1 MMALMPRSVL
11 VVDDDPAF
19 RELAVRLLAAAG
31 MTVAGEADCAAAAV
45 DAANALRPEAALV
58 DVELPDR
65 DGISLA
71 RDLSALPWQPRIVL
85 TSVDADAARP
95 EDVCRSGACAFV
107 HKADLPDGLSQLLGS
122 D

>member
-1 MMALMPRSVL
+1 MPRSVL
-11 VVDDDPAF
+11 VVDDDTAF
-19 RELAVRLLAAAG
+19 RDLAARLLAAAG
-31 MTVAGEADCAAAAV
+31 MTVAGEADCAAAAI

-58 DVELPDR
+58 DVDLPDR

-71 RDLSALPWQPRIVL
+71 RDLSALPWQPRVVL

-95 EDVCRSGACAFV
+95 EDVRRSAAYAFV
-107 HKADLPDGLSQLLGS
+107 HKADLPDGLPQLLDS